1 MMFSFRSPGIV
12 PDFRV
17 PISRESEEQLEKKAY
32 AINENLGD
40 FVKVLNI
47 VGRPRRPREVLNEN
61 VALTFLNV
69 IDSGVMGPLREVFAD
84 EVTDVSSGD
93 HLFVQRLGYT
103 HHALYYGQGNV
114 IHYSGDYIV
123 MDSIKAFSGGEKILK
138 KNWLESPASY
148 SPTEIIERARLRLGE
163 NRYNVIFNNCE
174 HFVRWCRCGEKLER

>member
-1 MMFSFRSPGIV
+1 MMFSIIVKDPGPSVFDIRNPALDKV
-12 PDFRV
+12 K
-17 PISRESEEQLEKKAY
+17 EKIAY
-32 AINENLGD
+32 AIDEDLGD
-40 FVKVLNI
+40 FVK
-47 VGRPRRPREVLNEN
+47 GKHERERQREVDKQN
-61 VALTFLNV
+61 VALTLLNV
-69 IDSGVMGPLREVFAD
+69 IDSGVLGPLREVFAD

-103 HHALYYGQGNV
+103 HHALYYGHGDV

-123 MDSIKAFSGGEKILK
+123 MDSLKAFSGGEKILK